1 MEKYSFRTKIWLY
14 NLLENQGPLTLE
26 EINERWHSCPLSG
39 GDKYYPRRTFLYDI
53 KVLSA
58 MFDVD
63 IVCDSHT
70 DKYEVRPHGSR
81 NAVMKRGLGFFE
93 FEIKEEKIK
102 IVTDRLIIRTPEE
115 GDVHDIF
122 VLMSDLEI
130 AAFTGFRPMSTLSE
144 AEVKIRRKMD
154 SRMMFCISE
163 KDRPERTIGVFE
175 ITQDKYPS
183 GEEDGLCECV
193 LCYFLHKEARGK
205 GYMTEVMRIMKH
217 YLFNEMKA
225 DWLTVVIRP
234 WNDASRRFA
243 LKNGFAYEGMDYG
256 EIGDLEYYTLY
267 KEEYL
272 NHDEKLGQNY
282 KN

>member
-1 MEKYSFRTKIWLY
+1 MEKDSFRKKIWLY

-26 EINERWHSCPLSG
+26 EINERWRSSPLSG
-39 GDKYYPRRTFLYDI
+39 GDKYYPRRTFIYDI

-58 MFDVD
+58 MLDVD

-81 NAVMKRGLGFFE
+81 DAVMKRGLGFFE
-93 FEIKEEKIK
+93 FEIK
-102 IVTDRLIIRTPEE
+102 
-115 GDVHDIF
+115 
-122 VLMSDLEI
+122 
-130 AAFTGFRPMSTLSE
+130 
-144 AEVKIRRKMD
+144 EVKIRRKMD

-183 GEEDGLCECV
+183 GEEDGACECE
-193 LCYFLHKEARGK
+193 LCYFLHKEARRK

-217 YLFNEMKA
+217 YLFNDRKA
-225 DWLTVVIRP
+225 GWLTVVISP

-256 EIGDLEYYTLY
+256 ESGDLEYYTLY

-272 NHDEKLGQNY
+272 NPGEKLG
-282 KN
+282 